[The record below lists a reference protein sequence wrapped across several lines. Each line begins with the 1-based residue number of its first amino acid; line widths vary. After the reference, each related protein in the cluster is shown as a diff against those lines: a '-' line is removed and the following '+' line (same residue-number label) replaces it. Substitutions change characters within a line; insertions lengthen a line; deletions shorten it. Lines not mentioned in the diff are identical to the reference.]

1 MSSCPICAKI
11 CGENDTC
18 IGCDKCH
25 AWAHIKCAKISTALY
40 NEISKD
46 KNDSFQWFCAS
57 CKRTPRNEAPS
68 ESQLVDIIERV
79 IAKSFEK
86 YMPSIDAMVSAKIKV
101 VVDDFS
107 NQISCQGD
115 KIDGIAAQNNLAM
128 ESAAASSSAKE
139 KELKSEINRLSN
151 TINNMERSFRLCD
164 IVVSGVPVVDSTRD
178 LQHFVKKLINVLH
191 VNVDQN
197 AESAV
202 SAVFRRRQSPKY
214 DVPPQIVV
222 RLCSKRVR
230 DEIFD
235 RYFAKTN
242 LCLLDIYP
250 ELGINSRI
258 FLNEHLSSSDSHIV
272 RSCAI
277 LRKQGKIAKYS
288 TRNGIV
294 RILVGGDGAKWQSIL
309 SLDALA
315 KIFPGLSRDQNN
327 VSANTVVG
335 DNIGAAL
342 SKDNAKSTN
351 YGGGTSSKSSSAT
364 KTRSASKNA
373 ITASATTPVDGAS
386 GPFLVSAPSRR

>member
-1 MSSCPICAKI
+1 MSNCPICAKI

-25 AWAHIKCAKISTALY
+25 AWWAHIKCAKISTALY

-79 IAKSFEK
+79 IAKSFEI

-101 VVDDFS
+101 V
-107 NQISCQGD
+107 
-115 KIDGIAAQNNLAM
+115 
-128 ESAAASSSAKE
+128 
-139 KELKSEINRLSN
+139 
-151 TINNMERSFRLCD
+151 
-164 IVVSGVPVVDSTRD
+164 
-178 LQHFVKKLINVLH
+178 
-191 VNVDQN
+191 
-197 AESAV
+197 V

-327 VSANTVVG
+327 VSAPTVVVLVIILVQRCQKIMRKPLIMVAVLHLNQVRLQKLVQPQKMLSLLQQLRQWMVLLVPSWSRHRSDVNIYIGG
-335 DNIGAAL
+335 DVMMI
-342 SKDNAKSTN
+342 
-351 YGGGTSSKSSSAT
+351 
-364 KTRSASKNA
+364 
-373 ITASATTPVDGAS
+373 
-386 GPFLVSAPSRR
+386 FLYTFYLD